1 MLKCDFPV
9 AWHYRDFQKS
19 KFLLKKA
26 ELCSTVTVFY
36 VERESLP
43 PRKKWLIYF
52 QLAFKI
58 SECLKKFFNM
68 P

>member
-43 PRKKWLIYF
+43 PRKK
-52 QLAFKI
+52 
-58 SECLKKFFNM
+58 
-68 P
+68 